1 METALSSI
9 MAMHTRKI
17 LHYKRLLE
25 RAQASTAAQL
35 HALQAEVRVLRH
47 SPGEAVVHASHQ
59 LLDTADG
66 LCVCGG
72 KKRRGYWSG
81 YRDDFDDED
90 GDVDLAKALRG
101 DGKGSF
107 NETEVRKA
115 LRGLGRE
122 GRMRLW
128 VFLSPSN
135 ILPSLYCFHR
145 IAIILDC
152 TLFHLFI
159 LHWGA
164 DLFSLFSQHV
174 FPAISVSKSSSWRN
188 MPNQHSTFWAVSL
201 QTLRSASSNI

>member
-1 METALSSI
+1 

-25 RAQASTAAQL
+25 RAQTSTAAQL

-47 SPGEAVVHASHQ
+47 SPGEAVVHASHHQ
-59 LLDTADG
+59 LPDTADG
-66 LCVCGG
+66 VCVCGG

-90 GDVDLAKALRG
+90 GGGDVDLAKALRG

-128 VFLSPSN
+128 VFLSPPY
-135 ILPSLYCFHR
+135 ILLPSSH
-145 IAIILDC
+145 
-152 TLFHLFI
+152 FI
-159 LHWGA
+159 
-164 DLFSLFSQHV
+164 V
-174 FPAISVSKSSSWRN
+174 P
-188 MPNQHSTFWAVSL
+188 
-201 QTLRSASSNI
+201 

>member
-1 METALSSI
+1 METALSSV

-66 LCVCGG
+66 VCVCGG

-90 GDVDLAKALRG
+90 GGDVDLAKALRG

-128 VFLSPSN
+128 VFLSPSY
-135 ILPSLYCFHR
+135 ILLSSHFTVFYR

-159 LHWGA
+159 LNWS
-164 DLFSLFSQHV
+164 LTSLF
-174 FPAISVSKSSSWRN
+174 
-188 MPNQHSTFWAVSL
+188 
-201 QTLRSASSNI
+201 